1 MSADPYASRAY
12 DDAFEPLCTAP
23 DELPPIPPA
32 FPEDGDLSSLPVLDL
47 TSVMPGVLPGD
58 GAITAAPSSLF
69 AAAADIARSA
79 ATSLPPAMP
88 ETV

>member
-23 DELPPIPPA
+23 DELPA
-32 FPEDGDLSSLPVLDL
+32 
-47 TSVMPGVLPGD
+47 TK
-58 GAITAAPSSLF
+58 PSGLF

-79 ATSLPPAMP
+79 APSLPLEVIRDEYRALGKDS
-88 ETV
+88 